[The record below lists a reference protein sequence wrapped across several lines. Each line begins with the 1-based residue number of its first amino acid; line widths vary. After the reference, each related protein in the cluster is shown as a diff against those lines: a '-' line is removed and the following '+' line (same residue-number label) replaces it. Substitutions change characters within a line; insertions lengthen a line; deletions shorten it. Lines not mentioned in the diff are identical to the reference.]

1 MIAKI
6 LQRIAANRPARAIDS
21 DGQPYL
27 RRVYLAHWGGWRLYL
42 HKYAGADGDRWL
54 HDHPFSALSLILS
67 GGYTEERALQFD
79 FPGMMIESRPRRWIN
94 WIPAQCFHR
103 IAHVRPDTWTLF
115 IHAPH
120 RKGWGF
126 LDLLPDGDGVLYCN
140 PFDQSDSA
148 GAHWWRKPRVE
159 TLAEL
164 ESDA

>member
-6 LQRIAANRPARAIDS
+6 LQLIAANRPARAIDS

-67 GGYTEERALQFD
+67 GGYDEEILTEWSW
-79 FPGMMIESRPRRWIN
+79 PGARTRYRTRRWIN
-94 WIPAQCFHR
+94 WIPANRFHR

-115 IHAPH
+115 LHAPH

-126 LDLLPDGDGVLYCN
+126 LHTLSESDGVLYCN

-148 GAHWWRKPRVE
+148 GAHWWRKPGVE

-164 ESDA
+164 EGDE